1 MLCPFSPLFQAHGKK
16 KYMNKC
22 ILSLRDLKLAVIEEI
37 QCLVQE
43 LKNIQSSIPT
53 SKHLPIP
60 QIPQIYPEE
69 VPERRFQYDEETLLR
84 FKRKQKKRQDDAT
97 DSKQAASGSAG
108 SGGLGFL
115 KLSSGKEGE
124 VTTRDSLSRSSK
136 ASALITELPKSSEFE
151 KAEPSDVELEIM
163 KRDEVK
169 QLYMQQYLCNRVRG
183 GAIPLRKTDRMNSGR
198 IRSGL

>member
-1 MLCPFSPLFQAHGKK
+1 
-16 KYMNKC
+16 MNKC

-43 LKNIQSSIPT
+43 LKNIQSSIPV
-53 SKHLPIP
+53 SKHMPIP
-60 QIPQIYPEE
+60 QVPQIYPEE

-84 FKRKQKKRQDDAT
+84 FKRKQKKRQDEKSS
-97 DSKQAASGSAG
+97 SKQSG
-108 SGGLGFL
+108 SGGSTGGWLGFL
-115 KLSSGKEGE
+115 KLSSGKEGD

-136 ASALITELPKSSEFE
+136 ASALLELPKQTEFE
-151 KAEPSDVELEIM
+151 KAEPGDVELEIM

-169 QLYMQQYLCNRVRG
+169 HLYMQQFLCNRVRG
-183 GAIPLRKTDRMNSGR
+183 KAAPLRKAERMNSER